1 MVEWT
6 IKEQLI
12 YADDHERIYRAGR
25 ENPLAVVA
33 IADNKL
39 DDPEFYVMTAE
50 LFDELTK
57 PVVRQRH
64 KQVAE

>member
-1 MVEWT
+1 MVECT

-25 ENPLAVVA
+25 ENSLAVVA